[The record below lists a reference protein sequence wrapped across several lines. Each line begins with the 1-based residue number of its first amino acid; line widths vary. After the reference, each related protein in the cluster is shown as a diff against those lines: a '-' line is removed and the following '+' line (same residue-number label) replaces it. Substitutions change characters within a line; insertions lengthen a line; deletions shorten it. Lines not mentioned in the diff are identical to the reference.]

1 MLELHVHQT
10 PVLSHPNSSDWV
22 SPPGDSGF
30 QLWDNRLTRE
40 KGPAVSG
47 TILWVDCPR
56 TNERSHQPKRARRG
70 QRKEEHLSGEVLHKD
85 FYLFTYFW
93 LHWTFTAAWAFLCRE
108 LRLLST
114 AVLWLLI
121 LVASPDSGPRLYWT
135 MGSVV
140 VHGLR
145 SFGV

>member
-1 MLELHVHQT
+1 MLELNVRQT
-10 PVLSHPNSSDWV
+10 PVLSHPNSPDWV

-30 QLWDNRLTRE
+30 QLWDNRLTR
-40 KGPAVSG
+40 KKALLCLK

-56 TNERSHQPKRARRG
+56 TNERSHQPKRACRG

-108 LRLLST
+108 VRLLST
-114 AVLWLLI
+114 AALRLLI
-121 LVASPDSGPRLYWT
+121 LVASPVGGAQALGAP
-135 MGSVV
+135 GSVV
-140 VHGLR
+140 VRGLR